1 MLQCRRRLA
10 AAVLGFVA
18 ASTASAAP
26 PDWTATAAVASTDAR
41 VAALWVLDRA
51 DHRGRPFAIVD
62 KKDARIYVFE
72 PEGLLRGMS
81 PVLLGLA
88 NGDRDAVPRMGPRS
102 VASLSPAERTT
113 PAGRFDS
120 EPGINDKGEA
130 IVWFDYDAALAIHRL
145 RPAPAHER
153 RAQRMESAS
162 AAEHRISFGCIVVP
176 VAFYEQVIAP
186 TLGSRRGVVYVLP
199 EAESIDSM
207 LRDVDLVSSS
217 TPATADAVAMPA
229 P

>member
-1 MLQCRRRLA
+1 MPQCWRPLAVAMACFVCASAAGAASPDWSA
-10 AAVLGFVA
+10 AAVAV
-18 ASTASAAP
+18 SA
-26 PDWTATAAVASTDAR
+26 DAQA
-41 VAALWVLDRA
+41 AALWVFDRA
-51 DHRGRPFAIVD
+51 DHRGQPFAIVD

-72 PEGLLRGMS
+72 PDGLLRGAS

-88 NGDRDAVPRMGPRS
+88 SGDRDAVPHIGERS
-102 VASLSPAERTT
+102 VASLRPDERTT

-145 RPAPAHER
+145 RPAAVRER
-153 RAQRMESAS
+153 RPQRMDA
-162 AAEHRISFGCIVVP
+162 ADPAEHRISLGCIVVP

-199 EAESIDSM
+199 EATSLDSL
-207 LRDVDLVSSS
+207 LRSDAVVSS
-217 TPATADAVAMPA
+217 A